1 MKDLLITGCT
11 NYIKDDMLE
20 KLNDDVRVVVAGKNC
35 VHRPGQRFY
44 RTFPGEDSF
53 NQLFDVYSFSSVLFV
68 SGFADG
74 GDGYQN
80 ELRELER
87 ALLQSIHSHVD
98 KFILLSSEESQN
110 YVPVIGREG
119 L

>member
-20 KLNDDVRVVVAGKNC
+20 KLIDDVRVVVAGKNC

-74 GDGYQN
+74 GDGYQD
-80 ELRELER
+80 ELHCTPRRGE
-87 ALLQSIHSHVD
+87 
-98 KFILLSSEESQN
+98 
-110 YVPVIGREG
+110 PVSRP
-119 L
+119 

>member
-20 KLNDDVRVVVAGKNC
+20 KLIDDVRVVVAGKNC

-53 NQLFDVYSFSSVLFV
+53 NQLFDVYSFSSVLLCQASLTAETVIRMSFV
-68 SGFADG
+68 SWKGRSF
-74 GDGYQN
+74 
-80 ELRELER
+80 
-87 ALLQSIHSHVD
+87 SP
-98 KFILLSSEESQN
+98 FILMWINSFSF
-110 YVPVIGREG
+110 PPKKARTMFR
-119 L
+119 

>member
-20 KLNDDVRVVVAGKNC
+20 KLIDDVRVVVAGKNC
-35 VHRPGQRFY
+35 VHRPGRRFY

-74 GDGYQN
+74 GDGYQD
-80 ELRELER
+80 ELHCTPRRANRCLDPER
-87 ALLQSIHSHVD
+87 ASCFLHEKQP
-98 KFILLSSEESQN
+98 KAG
-110 YVPVIGREG
+110 GRCERP
-119 L
+119 